1 MVDSIIVPILTS
13 VLGDYFIN
21 FNTNNFKTSFF
32 SGEIQLTNLI
42 FNKKILETLSVPLR
56 LKFGMIGN
64 ITLTLPSLLSLTSQG
79 IKVKVSNIFL
89 CLEMLEVKKW
99 SEELVIKKYQASKK
113 ATLNTL

>member
-21 FNTNNFKTSFF
+21 FNDSNFKSSFF

-42 FNKKILETLSVPLR
+42 FNKKILETISVPLR
-56 LKFGMIGN
+56 LKFGIIGN
-64 ITLTLPSLLSLTSQG
+64 ITITLPSFLSLTTKG

-89 CLEMLEVKKW
+89 CLEMLEVTKW
-99 SEELVIKKYQASKK
+99 SEELVKKKY
-113 ATLNTL
+113 